1 MCCRLLQRQL
11 HLDVPASERC
21 THPPTHTGLQLNA
34 VSLVNLAM
42 SLGIAV
48 EFCAHVLHAYCA
60 TSPELPR
67 VMRAEVA
74 LRARCVCKFCV
85 R

>member
-1 MCCRLLQRQL
+1 MSAYLPRAAAAFA
-11 HLDVPASERC
+11 HAD
-21 THPPTHTGLQLNA
+21 LQLNA

-60 TSPELPR
+60 SPPGLPR
-67 VMRAEVA
+67 VLRAEAA
-74 LRARCVCKFCV
+74 LNAR
-85 R
+85 

>member
-1 MCCRLLQRQL
+1 MKNTCIKLAILHNPHIVNVALRLSLFL
-11 HLDVPASERC
+11 
-21 THPPTHTGLQLNA
+21 PTDLQLNA

-60 TSPELPR
+60 TPTTMPR
-67 VMRAEVA
+67 AHRAEAA
-74 LRARCVCKFCV
+74 LNARCVD
-85 R
+85 